1 MNNFT
6 EEPGSGEDEESDA
19 ADGDDGEASAR
30 EPDPSSSE
38 SDEVEELS
46 TSGRLG
52 DLLNRANG
60 ELGDG
65 VRTVPVPTTGTSFI
79 NSKPTATTIGNDSYS
94 KQSATTVTYSTGG
107 AITGEYLAERLGR
120 QDPIQYKIFIA
131 IISMFTLHTSRK
143 WVSFGASA
151 TVQ

>member
-1 MNNFT
+1 MNNFA
-6 EEPGSGEDEESDA
+6 EEPGSGEDEESDTA
-19 ADGDDGEASAR
+19 GGDDGEASAR

-65 VRTVPVPTTGTSFI
+65 VRTVPTTGTGFI
-79 NSKPTATTIGNDSYS
+79 NSKPTATTKGTDNRYRF
-94 KQSATTVTYSTGG
+94 Y
-107 AITGEYLAERLGR
+107 
-120 QDPIQYKIFIA
+120 
-131 IISMFTLHTSRK
+131 
-143 WVSFGASA
+143 
-151 TVQ
+151 